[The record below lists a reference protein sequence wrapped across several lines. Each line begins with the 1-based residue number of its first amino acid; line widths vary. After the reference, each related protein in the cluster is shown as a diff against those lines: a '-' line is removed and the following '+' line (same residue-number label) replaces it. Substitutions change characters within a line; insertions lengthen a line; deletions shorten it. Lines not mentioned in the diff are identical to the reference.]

1 MTFPYKPNTWHSIK
15 CLARDILGD
24 IGLLHDSL
32 TDTGLICDILT
43 DKRLKFDITADM
55 GLPCEIL
62 IRPNTG
68 PSD

>member
-1 MTFPYKPNTWHSIK
+1 
-15 CLARDILGD
+15 
-24 IGLLHDSL
+24 LHDSL